1 MDEKRLIS
9 VRNRNNGVTGYTIPD
24 RNIVRSWQ
32 INETKKIPFE
42 ELRSF
47 SYMPG
52 GLFCLNNLLVVE
64 DQAALEALNMNV
76 EPEYFYTEDDIRKL
90 LLSGTVDEFADFID
104 FAPEGA
110 LNMAKDIA
118 VKEEIPDVRKRD
130 MLSKKTGLNINNAI
144 MINKIMEEEDEAD
157 AEAPKERRVPK
168 EKEKVKEPA
177 PAEEAP
183 KRRTTPQY
191 KVVKK
196 G

>member
-1 MDEKRLIS
+1 MDEKRLIN

-144 MINKIMEEEDEAD
+144 MINKIMDEEETEV
-157 AEAPKERRVPK
+157 EAPKERRVKK
-168 EKEKVKEPA
+168 EEEA
-177 PAEEAP
+177 PTAEEAP

-191 KVVKK
+191 KVVTK